1 MFSTTIVIVLV
12 VYLLVLL
19 AIGLWGGRESKTV
32 SGYYVAGKKLP
43 SWVIAFSSNST
54 GESAWLLLG
63 LTGMGYAV
71 GAHAFW
77 IILGE
82 VLGIALAWT
91 FVARPFKAYTDR
103 FDSITVPD
111 YLEDRFRDK
120 AHVIRWVSA
129 VIILS
134 MVTAYTAAQLT
145 ASGKAFGSFLGTSY
159 AAGVL
164 IGAAVILYYT
174 TVGGFKAVAYSDLLQ
189 GVLMLACLVILP
201 VVAIPAAGGWT
212 EVMGALHAED
222 PALLKPMGAFGL
234 TLPGIISALGFMG
247 IGLAFL
253 GAPQLL
259 TRFISA
265 RDQKQIVEGGFIAVL
280 CVVGFDVGAV
290 FSGMAGLVL
299 FPGLLDPETVL
310 PEMSASLFSALFTG
324 IFLVVVLAAIMSTV
338 DSLLI
343 LASSAVVRDIAQ
355 KVFQPQWSERRLSL
369 YGKLT
374 TVVIG
379 AGALAMALAEV
390 RMVFWFVLFAWS
402 GLASAFTP
410 VVLCSLFWKGTTRA
424 GAIAG
429 MMGGFVTTVA
439 WVVFFKEGFYDLYEM
454 LPGFA
459 AGFLITIGVSLFTT
473 PPEGAEEE
481 MAAVREEVGP
491 VFRRG

>member
-1 MFSTTIVIVLV
+1 VYSTTIVIVLV
-12 VYLLVLL
+12 VYLLILL

-91 FVARPFKAYTDR
+91 LVARPFKAYTDH

-111 YLEDRFRDK
+111 YLEERFRDK
-120 AHVIRWVSA
+120 AHVIRWISA
-129 VIILS
+129 IIILS

-159 AAGVL
+159 TAGVL

-189 GVLMLACLVILP
+189 GILMFACLVTLP
-201 VVAIPAAGGWT
+201 IVAIPAAGGWT
-212 EVMGALHAED
+212 EVMGALHAVD
-222 PALLKPMGAFGL
+222 PALLKPMGSFGL
-234 TLPGIISALGFMG
+234 TLPGVISAAGFVG

-280 CVVGFDVGAV
+280 CVIGFDVGAV
-290 FSGMAGLVL
+290 LSGMAGRVL

-310 PEMSASLFSALFTG
+310 PEMSTSLFPALFTG

-343 LASSAVVRDIAQ
+343 LASSAVVRDLVQ
-355 KVFQPQWSERRLSL
+355 QVFSPKWSERRLSV

-379 AGALAMALAEV
+379 LGALVMALAEV

-402 GLASAFTP
+402 GLACAFTP

-429 MMGGFVTTVA
+429 MIGGFVTTVA

-459 AGFLITIGVSLFTT
+459 AGFLLTIGVSLFTE
-473 PPEGAEEE
+473 PPEGAEKEL
-481 MAAVREEVGP
+481 AAIKEAVGP
-491 VFRRG
+491 VFRRR